1 MPNGEFAARKLL
13 KQRKHQRM
21 LKKWLKRRK
30 LKNKQKYDPMGTVPR
45 AKGLVLQKFAVEQKQ
60 PHSGMIKCVR
70 VQLIKNH
77 KVVGAFCPGDGT
89 VNFIDEHDEVTI
101 EGLGGSQRGRWMHP
115 RNEVQGSS
123 RERHRPRADKER
135 KEGEAEEINVINN

>member
-1 MPNGEFAARKLL
+1 MPNGEFAARKIL

-30 LKNKQKYDPMGTVPR
+30 LKLKQKYDPMGTVPM
-45 AKGLVLQKFAVEQKQ
+45 AKGLVLQKFQVEQKQ

-77 KVVGAFCPGDGT
+77 KTVGAFVPGDGSI
-89 VNFIDEHDEVTI
+89 NFIDEHDEVTI
-101 EGLGGSQRGRWMHP
+101 AGLGGSQRGQMGCIPGMKYKVIAVNNTDLKQIRT
-115 RNEVQGSS
+115 GK
-123 RERHRPRADKER
+123 KEKPKR
-135 KEGEAEEINVINN
+135 